1 LTDRRLLLLSVK
13 IERAKR
19 QANFFGILEIV
30 EEMEAYL
37 KSIGKRQLIVFV
49 YTYLKFSDFGPKLR
63 ELDEDR
69 PNGRVR
75 KACIFNRHVSD
86 EGILI
91 GLWAGVKF
99 TQLGYYHLR
108 VVYSSDV
115 S

>member
-1 LTDRRLLLLSVK
+1 MLFVK

-19 QANFFGILEIV
+19 QENFSRILEIV

-37 KSIGKRQLIVFV
+37 ISIGKRQLIVFV
-49 YTYLKFSDFGPKLR
+49 YMYLKFSDLGPKLR
-63 ELDEDR
+63 ELDEDL

-86 EGILI
+86 EEILI

-99 TQLGYYHLR
+99 TQLGYYYLR